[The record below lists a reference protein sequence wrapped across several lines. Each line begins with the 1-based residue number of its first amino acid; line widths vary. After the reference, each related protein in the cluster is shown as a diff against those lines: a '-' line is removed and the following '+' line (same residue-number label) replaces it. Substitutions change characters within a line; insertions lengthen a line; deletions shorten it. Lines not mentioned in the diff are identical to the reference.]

1 MKLCMGCMNEIEDQ
15 HQTCPLC
22 GYDETT
28 LDQESYYLDPGTV
41 IGGRYIAGRVLD
53 YGGYCVTYLGWDA
66 EHSRKAV
73 IREYLPSDFST
84 RGKGDTE
91 VTIYS
96 GDALEQYEEG
106 LSTFLNEGNTI
117 EHLTDLKGIARV
129 YDCIA
134 ENETGYIVHEYLEG
148 QSLKEILET
157 GKKYEFSEAME
168 ILHPLLDGL
177 TQIHGHQVMH
187 YDISP
192 ENVMITQSGEV
203 KLINFGA
210 TKYST
215 SSNSKSLAIILKPGY
230 APEEQYRSMGEKG
243 PWSDVYASAALMYRM
258 LTGVVPEESVERAM
272 IDNLKAPSE
281 FGISL
286 SKASENAILNA
297 LNVFRENRTA
307 SAEQF
312 LKELS
317 AENVKRIVEKRTKL
331 ETGKFPVW
339 AKGMIAGLVCVIIAG
354 SILIYKN
361 KGSNTIVSQTA
372 AMIDTYDMDAEQAKT
387 SVEKLGANCRVQY
400 IPDAEDPEGTIWM
413 QSVEQGK
420 AIDKDTTVVL
430 SVSGGNSKLT
440 IPNDWIDQKK
450 YDEIVDRLKKYNI
463 QYEIEEDASEEKK
476 GYHLTSKVFI
486 DDTEITKEQIEQGSA
501 VFQVGQNQKIK
512 LCYYKPDD
520 SNFDFEIPDFTT
532 GGMTIHDVE
541 KIKSATGEVTL
552 KELENLG
559 YQPVPVYGVGMELQK
574 VVKQSQSGT
583 VRISAKKSLEV
594 YYCGKVLNYKA
605 GDDPTEL
612 IRTFKEAGVETKV
625 LTDTYSNT
633 CPKGTIYSVIYP
645 GRNGDRFAR
654 AGDTVT
660 IHLSMGSKPVVTTRP
675 QAPSQ
680 PQVPSQP
687 QRTPAPDKNQQHST
701 TGI

>member
-15 HQTCPLC
+15 YQRCPLC

-84 RGKGDTE
+84 RAKGDTE

-177 TQIHGHQVMH
+177 AQIHEHQVMH

-192 ENVMITQSGEV
+192 ENVMITQAGEV

-258 LTGVVPEESVERAM
+258 LTGAVPEESVERAM

-281 FGISL
+281 FGVSL

-312 LKELS
+312 LKERHRNLQ
-317 AENVKRIVEKRTKL
+317 EK
-331 ETGKFPVW
+331 
-339 AKGMIAGLVCVIIAG
+339 
-354 SILIYKN
+354 KN
-361 KGSNTIVSQTA
+361 KT
-372 AMIDTYDMDAEQAKT
+372 
-387 SVEKLGANCRVQY
+387 
-400 IPDAEDPEGTIWM
+400 
-413 QSVEQGK
+413 
-420 AIDKDTTVVL
+420 
-430 SVSGGNSKLT
+430 
-440 IPNDWIDQKK
+440 
-450 YDEIVDRLKKYNI
+450 
-463 QYEIEEDASEEKK
+463 
-476 GYHLTSKVFI
+476 
-486 DDTEITKEQIEQGSA
+486 
-501 VFQVGQNQKIK
+501 
-512 LCYYKPDD
+512 
-520 SNFDFEIPDFTT
+520 
-532 GGMTIHDVE
+532 
-541 KIKSATGEVTL
+541 
-552 KELENLG
+552 
-559 YQPVPVYGVGMELQK
+559 
-574 VVKQSQSGT
+574 
-583 VRISAKKSLEV
+583 
-594 YYCGKVLNYKA
+594 
-605 GDDPTEL
+605 
-612 IRTFKEAGVETKV
+612 
-625 LTDTYSNT
+625 
-633 CPKGTIYSVIYP
+633 
-645 GRNGDRFAR
+645 GDRKVP
-654 AGDTVT
+654 G
-660 IHLSMGSKPVVTTRP
+660 MGKRNDC
-675 QAPSQ
+675 
-680 PQVPSQP
+680 
-687 QRTPAPDKNQQHST
+687 RTGVRYHCREHIDL
-701 TGI
+701 